1 MLIKAIAIEGHQ
13 PDHCLLMTF
22 TRASTRELRA
32 RVRQRLLDEIDQLNR
47 GESELARLY
56 PDHSLPTGLERLHHA
71 LRQIDTIDIQTIHGF
86 AIRLVNDFG
95 PAAGIPSFPVE
106 TDTEQ
111 IRQEVIID
119 CYRELAK
126 MHGQGLIRE
135 LTGGLSNLMS
145 QAELA
150 WKPIDQIK
158 PQVKSCPDLGAIA
171 SEFAQAKAEAL
182 NQLESLK
189 TLKGLQQ
196 KTLIGHCDIIEQA
209 TKRTQIPDTT
219 VKYFLSRE
227 NDHRGTGFD
236 QWVALLKPLATER
249 AFRSYCLHLFRE
261 AYRQRLSELGIT
273 DNDQIIRDAAWVAE
287 HLASER
293 PEHTLILVDEFQDT
307 DRHQWSMLDQLYPDT
322 PTRLMMMVG
331 DPKQAIY
338 RFRGADTAFYHQVVR
353 SLPETSRWNLDT
365 VYRSTET
372 LVEGLNSV
380 FDSAHPV
387 GQSLR
392 YHPLTCGR
400 PEDTPPL
407 VLDHQ
412 ELTGFQWI
420 EALTP
425 ERVVQLSASL
435 LSKGRQGTC
444 QINGQ
449 PVLENDLCIL
459 VQSRATAAKIKHIG
473 ERYGLPFHYQN
484 KARVFTHR
492 ISRDMVSI
500 LEAIAN
506 PDDLGKVTSAV
517 ATPLMGF
524 ELNHPGLLIEHP
536 AFVEYQS
543 ELFNAR
549 DRWLSDGP
557 AASIARL
564 FERCQTATRFPNT
577 LDGLEDWN
585 LLMQCLEI
593 FGEDGKGLSPIEA
606 AHWWAK
612 QASNT
617 QDADDRTS
625 QRSPTESQV
634 IRINTIHGAKGLEY
648 PVVILA
654 DSITGKSLSKHAWGL
669 DYCDA
674 EGSKIDL
681 TSEALA
687 AAQKDQD
694 EDLNRLL
701 YVALTRAKQTVFLGI
716 PDSENAVSKLLHG
729 RDVDA
734 LGVHHS
740 TLTVPNADTSRQA
753 FVPPTEKIARL
764 QQPKIPS
771 WFFRSFSTLIK
782 HDAHLDSARGADDEE
797 VVTTEFGLNA
807 DWHKLPGGTET
818 GQFIHDILEWHAQA
832 HREDTDIDRLINK
845 RWPAHLD
852 LSHAPLV
859 GQWIRQILSV
869 ELYPGVSLN
878 QLGVS
883 QKRPEPQF
891 ELPLKPDLRAQTLFN
906 ACRAFSW
913 WEPLEPPIDQPIAGH
928 LIGFID
934 LVFEYQGRFH
944 IIDYK
949 TNYLGPNDSSYGDVQ
964 LQAAMQRSF
973 YPLQAA
979 IYGLALHRWLG
990 SRLPDYDPDRHLG
1003 DVTYLFCRGIHSNNA
1018 GLWRRPLET
1027 PGILALEEQCLC
1039 TR

>member
-1 MLIKAIAIEGHQ
+1 
-13 PDHCLLMTF
+13 
-22 TRASTRELRA
+22 
-32 RVRQRLLDEIDQLNR
+32 
-47 GESELARLY
+47 
-56 PDHSLPTGLERLHHA
+56 
-71 LRQIDTIDIQTIHGF
+71 
-86 AIRLVNDFG
+86 
-95 PAAGIPSFPVE
+95 
-106 TDTEQ
+106 
-111 IRQEVIID
+111 
-119 CYRELAK
+119 
-126 MHGQGLIRE
+126 
-135 LTGGLSNLMS
+135 
-145 QAELA
+145 
-150 WKPIDQIK
+150 
-158 PQVKSCPDLGAIA
+158 
-171 SEFAQAKAEAL
+171 
-182 NQLESLK
+182 
-189 TLKGLQQ
+189 
-196 KTLIGHCDIIEQA
+196 
-209 TKRTQIPDTT
+209 
-219 VKYFLSRE
+219 
-227 NDHRGTGFD
+227 
-236 QWVALLKPLATER
+236 
-249 AFRSYCLHLFRE
+249 
-261 AYRQRLSELGIT
+261 
-273 DNDQIIRDAAWVAE
+273 
-287 HLASER
+287 
-293 PEHTLILVDEFQDT
+293 
-307 DRHQWSMLDQLYPDT
+307 
-322 PTRLMMMVG
+322 
-331 DPKQAIY
+331 
-338 RFRGADTAFYHQVVR
+338 
-353 SLPETSRWNLDT
+353 
-365 VYRSTET
+365 
-372 LVEGLNSV
+372 
-380 FDSAHPV
+380 
-387 GQSLR
+387 
-392 YHPLTCGR
+392 
-400 PEDTPPL
+400 
-407 VLDHQ
+407 
-412 ELTGFQWI
+412 
-420 EALTP
+420 
-425 ERVVQLSASL
+425 
-435 LSKGRQGTC
+435 
-444 QINGQ
+444 
-449 PVLENDLCIL
+449 
-459 VQSRATAAKIKHIG
+459 
-473 ERYGLPFHYQN
+473 
-484 KARVFTHR
+484 
-492 ISRDMVSI
+492 
-500 LEAIAN
+500 
-506 PDDLGKVTSAV
+506 
-517 ATPLMGF
+517 
-524 ELNHPGLLIEHP
+524 
-536 AFVEYQS
+536 
-543 ELFNAR
+543 
-549 DRWLSDGP
+549 
-557 AASIARL
+557 
-564 FERCQTATRFPNT
+564 
-577 LDGLEDWN
+577 
-585 LLMQCLEI
+585 
-593 FGEDGKGLSPIEA
+593 
-606 AHWWAK
+606 
-612 QASNT
+612 
-617 QDADDRTS
+617 
-625 QRSPTESQV
+625 
-634 IRINTIHGAKGLEY
+634 
-648 PVVILA
+648 
-654 DSITGKSLSKHAWGL
+654 
-669 DYCDA
+669 
-674 EGSKIDL
+674 
-681 TSEALA
+681 LA